1 MKQKYI
7 AALFFILFAGLIA
20 ACSKEAQRQPD
31 VTKTRETTPKSIVLK
46 TDNDSIAAGKILFM
60 QKCEYCHDPYSTM
73 TLGGP
78 GLMGILKNPLL
89 PVSRKPA
96 TPENI
101 ATQLRHPMTNMPSFV
116 YLDEGDVENI
126 IAFLNTL

>member
-1 MKQKYI
+1 MKTKYFI
-7 AALFFILFAGLIA
+7 ALLFLLFASLISGCA
-20 ACSKEAQRQPD
+20 KEAQRPEN
-31 VTKTRETTPKSIVLK
+31 VEKPTETTPATIVVKTDAKSIQ
-46 TDNDSIAAGKILFM
+46 AGKTLFM

-73 TLGGP
+73 TIGGP
-78 GLMGILKNPLL
+78 GLKGVLKNPLL

-101 ATQLRHPMTNMPSFV
+101 ASQMRHPFSNMPSFV
-116 YLDEGDVENI
+116 YLDEDDVENI